1 MDVDEDYPWN
11 EIDLRNIEENQTYY
25 ENMVEY
31 TKELKKYGPTRFE
44 PAKPKSKLPPYAN
57 SKKKLVGKDL
67 HQYLLQNYSQ
77 EDSELQQLPIE
88 PQEKDF
94 PSVNTFIQACV
105 EYEKKLN
112 NHNIRF
118 HALFGSALEYLYWW
132 WRENNEDNI
141 SWKEYLKNMFDISD
155 GNARK
160 KREVA
165 NLIHDYPKL
174 QFVCISFNKFYSLK
188 NDIKAMLNL
197 HQDICKHWSEKV

>member
-1 MDVDEDYPWN
+1 
-11 EIDLRNIEENQTYY
+11 
-25 ENMVEY
+25 MVEY
-31 TKELKKYGPTRFE
+31 IKELKKYGPTRFE